1 MTNAELVALLREARV
16 SVQFHI
22 GLLAWSNNH
31 SPLKTDELAKAEETL
46 ARIDA
51 ALAAHDG
58 ELQDIEAAA
67 KETL

>member
-1 MTNAELVALLREARV
+1 MDTKVDPWELLREARV

-51 ALAAHDG
+51 ALAAARS
-58 ELQDIEAAA
+58 L
-67 KETL
+67 K